1 MPGDTPDTADS
12 ALEELFYGTD
22 RVRFVY
28 WRGFSGAK
36 PTVLL
41 TVAVAL
47 LSFVTGLSN
56 LSQEGL
62 VLGGPLAGVLPGA
75 LAFARFGGVLFAF
88 VLGVVTIGLQRRKR
102 LAWYGAVVLLPL
114 LGLLPLVTLAT
125 TDIPLLLLV
134 VVTLPLLVRNR
145 ARFDRTLDLSSLQI
159 ASLSSIV
166 GVGLYGVVGS
176 YALRE
181 EFTGLGS
188 WPDAVYYV
196 IVTFSTVGYGDI
208 TPTSATA
215 KWFSLSII
223 VFGTAAF
230 TAAIGSLI
238 VPAIESRM
246 AAAFG
251 NMTAS
256 ELALLEDHVLVL
268 GYGDIT
274 ESLLEELDGKVDVV
288 VVTPDADVASD
299 LRDED
304 VNVLTDDPTDEE
316 ALRDARIDAA
326 RGVVVA
332 TRDDARDVLAI
343 LAVKKTNPDIRVVA
357 AANHEKHVG
366 KLEQV
371 GADEVISPMVIG
383 GRILGRS
390 ILGEPATESLFDATG
405 TPEDE
410 EGDGDEDGGEDE
422 EGDEDEDGGEEGEPA
437 SGRDD
442 GAE

>member
-1 MPGDTPDTADS
+1 VSGDTPDASPDS
-12 ALEELFYGTD
+12 ALEELFYRTD
-22 RVRFVY
+22 RVRFVH
-28 WRGFSGAK
+28 WRQFSGAK

-41 TVAVAL
+41 TGVATI
-47 LSFVTGLSN
+47 LSFITGLSN
-56 LSQEGL
+56 LGREAL

-75 LAFARFGGVLFAF
+75 VTYVRFGGVLFAF
-88 VLGVVTIGLQRRKR
+88 VLGVVTVGLRRRKR
-102 LAWYGAVVLLPL
+102 LAWYGALVVLPL
-114 LGLLPLVTLAT
+114 LGLLPLTTLAT

-134 VVTLPLLVRNR
+134 AVTVPLLVWNR
-145 ARFDRTLDLSSLQI
+145 DRFDQSLGLSPLQI
-159 ASLSSIV
+159 ASLSSI
-166 GVGLYGVVGS
+166 GGAGLYGVVGS

-181 EFTGLGS
+181 EFGGLAT

-208 TPTSATA
+208 TPTSPTA

-230 TAAIGSLI
+230 TVAIGSLI

-251 NMTAS
+251 NMTAA
-256 ELALLEDHVLVL
+256 ELTLLEDHVLVL

-288 VVTPDADVASD
+288 VVTPDSDVASD

-316 ALRDARIDAA
+316 ALRDARIGAA

-343 LAVKKTNPDIRVVA
+343 LAVKKVSPEVRIVA

-383 GRILGRS
+383 GRLLGRS
-390 ILGEPATESLFDATG
+390 ILGEATTDSLFGSAETA
-405 TPEDE
+405 EDE
-410 EGDGDEDGGEDE
+410 GDDED
-422 EGDEDEDGGEEGEPA
+422 
-437 SGRDD
+437 
-442 GAE
+442 